1 MNIGMR
7 SQLDTSSY
15 NGGSRGT
22 SIGEALGV
30 VQGVTSLMDRAKD
43 RGVVQKEKDDN
54 EYLDTTFGKHL
65 NGWNGQDQNDFLSR
79 IKSAAGE
86 VLTTKPELYS
96 KVTSEIG
103 KAVKAVRDE
112 QDQQMQKEK
121 SDLEIS
127 GKKLENTGKEF
138 SNNSS
143 ETAMKKADLEYNKG
157 LYGNISY
164 YLDAARNKTM
174 PYDVALLHI
183 QRNTN
188 ISPDKLNIPKTE
200 QEFLQNP
207 DQYVDPYLLRDEQI
221 KKELDEVKLK
231 TEKSGESSAQSA
243 AKIAGVN
250 ADYIEREKQAGLSKT
265 YADINKKKT
274 GFDSDLINQ
283 VKEKMLSD
291 PALNELIKLYAY
303 GNISEQEMMA
313 KMPGFGGA
321 KAGDIRMAF
330 TSAAID
336 LNPPQYD
343 ANQNLI
349 GGFSPK
355 QFSIARGSESG
366 ATRYNARMQDTKV
379 TTANSAMVL
388 INHVIDPQTEKITN
402 MKSITPQFAS
412 ELALNAARLVS
423 PTGQVGIELQREFKQ
438 NTLQENVAKT
448 LAYFGLTSAG
458 TTEANLRNIKAFI
471 KREGGLAQKTR
482 DTYYSGEGNNVGFD
496 SPDLT
501 GGVKKPVGNIP
512 VAPATSFDELWAK
525 HGGK

>member
-1 MNIGMR
+1 MNIR
-7 SQLDTSSY
+7 SQIDTSMY
-15 NGGSRGT
+15 NRGGQGT
-22 SIGEALGV
+22 SIGEALGA
-30 VQGVTSLMDRAKD
+30 VQGVMSIVGKAKE
-43 RGVVQKEKDDN
+43 RKKEQKDTEDN
-54 EYLDTTFGKHL
+54 EYLNTTFGKHL
-65 NGWNGQDQNDFLSR
+65 NGWNGTDQNDFLAR
-79 IKSAAGE
+79 TNSAMTE
-86 VLTTKPELYS
+86 VLSNKPELYS
-96 KVTSEIG
+96 KAAPEIG
-103 KAVKAVRDE
+103 KAVKAVRDAE
-112 QDQQMQKEK
+112 DQQLQSE
-121 SDLEIS
+121 
-127 GKKLENTGKEF
+127 GKKLANQGAEQDVYSKKISNKKLAQDFLIKENELITKFLDVDNPEDYKFGKMYLNGRLGVTPNVPDTFEEF
-138 SNNSS
+138 APN
-143 ETAMKKADLEYNKG
+143 KKAFLDKAQMEKQRLEKELADIDLNSKKSG
-157 LYGNISY
+157 L
-164 YLDAARNKTM
+164 
-174 PYDVALLHI
+174 
-183 QRNTN
+183 
-188 ISPDKLNIPKTE
+188 TE
-200 QEFLQNP
+200 QKNQ
-207 DQYVDPYLLRDEQI
+207 
-221 KKELDEVKLK
+221 
-231 TEKSGESSAQSA
+231 EKIS
-243 AKIAGVN
+243 GVN

-321 KAGDIRMAF
+321 KSGDIRMAF

-366 ATRYNARMQDTKV
+366 STRFNARLQDQKV

-388 INHVIDPQTEKITN
+388 INHVIDPQTEKISD
-402 MKSITPQFAS
+402 MKSITPQFAA

-423 PTGQVGIELQREFKQ
+423 PSGQVGIELMREFKQ
-438 NTLQENVAKT
+438 NTLTENVAKT

-471 KREGGLAQKTR
+471 KREGELAQKTR

-501 GGVKKPVGNIP
+501 GGSKKPVSNVP
-512 VAPATSFDELWAK
+512 SAPATSFDELWAK